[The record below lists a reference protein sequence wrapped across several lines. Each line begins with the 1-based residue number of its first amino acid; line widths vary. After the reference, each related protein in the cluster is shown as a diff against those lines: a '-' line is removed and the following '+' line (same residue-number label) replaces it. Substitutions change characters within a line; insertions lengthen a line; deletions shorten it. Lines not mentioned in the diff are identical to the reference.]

1 MSTKIDVNS
10 IIANM
15 NQIITECSCQWKT
28 PTHCSLTPTCKGWGC
43 RFLATPI
50 DKLPTTDKE
59 KAKLFSKVYREA
71 KEKGVLECPH
81 YRSLFIDEVLENI
94 EKSNVIQQNM
104 S

>member
-1 MSTKIDVNS
+1 MIMNRNINECANQWNS
-10 IIANM
+10 
-15 NQIITECSCQWKT
+15 
-28 PTHCSLTPTCKGWGC
+28 PTHCQLTPTCKGWGC
-43 RFLATPI
+43 RFLTTPI

>member
-1 MSTKIDVNS
+1 MLMSVENS
-10 IIANM
+10 KPLFPHPYL
-15 NQIITECSCQWKT
+15 QRLGVSV
-28 PTHCSLTPTCKGWGC
+28 PS
-43 RFLATPI
+43 TPI

>member
-1 MSTKIDVNS
+1 MKN
-10 IIANM
+10 IISQCAFTCEGTNY
-15 NQIITECSCQWKT
+15 CQ
-28 PTHCSLTPTCKGWGC
+28 LTPTCKGWGC

-50 DKLPTTDKE
+50 DELPTTDKE

>member
-1 MSTKIDVNS
+1 MLMSVENS
-10 IIANM
+10 KPLFPHPYL
-15 NQIITECSCQWKT
+15 QRLGVSVSY
-28 PTHCSLTPTCKGWGC
+28 HS
-43 RFLATPI
+43 I

-71 KEKGVLECPH
+71 KEKGVPECPH